1 MSWQHNVGLLEPSK
15 TISPSQGWDSARAAI
30 KETTDDKIET
40 TTTEATANAL
50 LQELYRGVVGI
61 LQPITNFASK
71 AGLSLILILRQTT
84 MNNDSDVFD
93 ETV

>member
-1 MSWQHNVGLLEPSK
+1 MLEPSK

-30 KETTDDKIET
+30 KETTDDKIETT